1 MSAESRDPETEGDE
15 STGPSGQNSRGWTS
29 EVSVCTNWY
38 ELGTASMH
46 IRLQAPPFLS
56 AVSAAHSYPAGLFKS
71 TVGMRTSTVRLLGRV
86 TGSVSINSPRRA
98 RQAPPAPCP
107 PA

>member
-1 MSAESRDPETEGDE
+1 
-15 STGPSGQNSRGWTS
+15 
-29 EVSVCTNWY
+29 
-38 ELGTASMH
+38 MH

-86 TGSVSINSPRRA
+86 TGSVSINSPPSGATSASSALPSRLT
-98 RQAPPAPCP
+98 
-107 PA
+107 